1 MASIGIFETLK
12 KALSNILEIFHT
24 RIHLLS
30 VDLEISLQRLF
41 GIFWLAIIA
50 LCFISLGIV
59 LLSVLLIIIFWDTHR
74 VLVTS
79 ILLISYLSLG
89 AILLWIAMRRLKN
102 LPPIFESTLSELKKD
117 RDHLTDRAQDE

>member
-1 MASIGIFETLK
+1 M
-12 KALSNILEIFHT
+12 
-24 RIHLLS
+24 
-30 VDLEISLQRLF
+30 
-41 GIFWLAIIA
+41 
-50 LCFISLGIV
+50 

-102 LPPIFESTLSELKKD
+102 LPPIFEITLSELKKD